1 MFENFL
7 AFIRDLS
14 GEAASPAATADSP
27 AVAAAALLFH
37 VMDADGVRAEAERQV
52 LEKEIAAGYR
62 VEGDALRKILAAGE
76 RADEEAVDLYAFTS
90 VLKRALDQDAR
101 IAFIGMMWDIVY
113 ADGVR
118 DEVEDNIVWRVAELL
133 SVERGDR
140 IRMRQEAARDASA
153 NTDADAS
160 DVD

>member
-14 GEAASPAATADSP
+14 GEAASPVANVDSP